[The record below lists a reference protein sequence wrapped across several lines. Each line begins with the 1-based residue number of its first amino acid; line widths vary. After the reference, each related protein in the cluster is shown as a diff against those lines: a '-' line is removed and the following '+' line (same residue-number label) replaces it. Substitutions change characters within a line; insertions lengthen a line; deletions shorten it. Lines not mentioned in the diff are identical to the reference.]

1 MTRKLAIFAMLALCL
16 QLALSD
22 DLLFAVELTRP
33 AYHYPKQE
41 LVEGSLGK
49 GLHLAPS
56 GMRQQYIL
64 GRELRKRFM
73 DDTHLLND
81 RYIDRSQ
88 IYIRTNSHTQCI
100 TSAYAQLMGIYVP
113 GSGDLLRAEQKTN
126 AYPPN
131 KYDYSAWTQELESAA
146 LNYTYQS
153 VPLIETGGVPDYML
167 DPEGACPG
175 VRTMIG
181 YTYGAGY
188 ESRFYDLYKRL
199 ADAFKLTGDP
209 TFNITYA
216 SELRDALIV
225 SRAEGK
231 PATGDDTTTKLLIDE
246 TLDIDISESYN
257 YKLDIEYS
265 GRNVSRIMATPLLR
279 AISKH
284 LFEAKESHLKK
295 RNDTL
300 KFAFYVSSRYVM
312 QAVLQQ
318 LHYSSDKKI
327 APHSSVLLLELY
339 KNATSNNG
347 SDVDYYVGVNY
358 NTEIKATIPY
368 PEFVSVVESNT
379 YTDTI
384 FKSYCESYSRD
395 DDSSSVNWILI
406 LIIAGSVVCL
416 VLIGV
421 LIFYLRM
428 KCKSDTEDAAEE
440 EQVLKTLKVQLGV
453 KE

>member
-216 SELRDALIV
+216 SEL
-225 SRAEGK
+225 
-231 PATGDDTTTKLLIDE
+231 
-246 TLDIDISESYN
+246 
-257 YKLDIEYS
+257 DIEYS